1 MDEACLAGLLAAC
14 RLLFDRE
21 LDATFLDHL
30 QESGL
35 RAAWRRKAL
44 QTHPDRA
51 VGQAAKDRQTER
63 FIAARR
69 AYGLLK
75 THLGCRAERR
85 DPLAPPASRT
95 SPGPHRP
102 WRPPAPRPPA
112 PGPSAPRA
120 DATRQKSPAPVSGV
134 PRRRL
139 RLGEFLY
146 HSRVITFA
154 ALVETLVSQR
164 RQRERFCEI
173 ALRWGYLRREQLN
186 LLLAERL
193 PLELIGETAQRLQLL
208 SPPQIRLVLTFQR
221 MRQEPLGSLFVRR
234 GLLTNRRLEEQL
246 SRMTR
251 HNSSHP
257 AG

>member
-1 MDEACLAGLLAAC
+1 MNAACRSELLAAC

-35 RAAWRRKAL
+35 RAAWRLKAL

-51 VGQAAKDRQTER
+51 VGQAAKVRQTER
-63 FIAARR
+63 FIAARL

-75 THLGCRAERR
+75 AHLGDRAEGRE
-85 DPLAPPASRT
+85 PAPPRAPRPST
-95 SPGPHRP
+95 VPHRP
-102 WRPPAPRPPA
+102 WRPPAPRQPP
-112 PGPSAPRA
+112 PRSDAPR
-120 DATRQKSPAPVSGV
+120 QKGPAPVAGV

-173 ALRWGYLRREQLN
+173 ALRWGYLTNGQLSI
-186 LLLAERL
+186 LLARRL
-193 PLELIGETAQRLQLL
+193 PLELIGETAHRLQLL
-208 SPPQIRLVLTFQR
+208 TPPQIRLVLTFQR
-221 MRQEPLGSLFVRR
+221 MRQEPLGRLFVRR
-234 GLLTNRRLEEQL
+234 GLLTSRRLEEQL
-246 SRMTR
+246 GRMVR
-251 HNSSHP
+251 HNASLP